1 MWINRGGEIL
11 EKPSPSRSGGV
22 ERDGDENP
30 VPDVSG
36 TLFELPVLEG
46 EPPKRPPRSPWGLF
60 QTEDE
65 HDKGMNSKT
74 KKTGRTTA
82 LIILFIFFQ

>member
-11 EKPSPSRSGGV
+11 EKPSPARSGGV
-22 ERDGDENP
+22 ERGGDDKIVP
-30 VPDVSG
+30 VVSG
-36 TLFELPVLEG
+36 TLFELPVLDE
-46 EPPKRPPRSPWGLF
+46 EPPKRPPKSPWGLF